1 MGREVIKKQRLKNY
15 FIKFYNMNMKSKQ
28 TITII
33 LLATAIVTSFAWFK
47 NRNKKIVDDYD
58 WIMW

>member
-1 MGREVIKKQRLKNY
+1 
-15 FIKFYNMNMKSKQ
+15 MNMKSKQ

-33 LLATAIVTSFAWFK
+33 LLAAAVVTSFAWFK
-47 NRNKKIVDDYD
+47 NRNKKVVDDYD